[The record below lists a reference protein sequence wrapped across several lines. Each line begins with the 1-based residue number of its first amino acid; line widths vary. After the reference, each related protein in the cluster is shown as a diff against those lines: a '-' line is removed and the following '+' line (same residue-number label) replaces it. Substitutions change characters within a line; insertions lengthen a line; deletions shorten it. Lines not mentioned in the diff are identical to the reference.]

1 METFIFGCGR
11 VDRLH
16 DVFVVPVHVSRWL
29 VLALVEQVAH
39 FTVRSLC
46 SVWYVC
52 CSVLVH
58 VCQAHCS
65 VLVHVCHVRCSVL
78 IHVCQIRCSA
88 LIKRGSLI
96 MQTGKEA
103 EALNDFA
110 AAVREDQDNSD
121 IYHHRGQVRPGG
133 LGVSL
138 CASMFALLFS
148 LSS

>member
-1 METFIFGCGR
+1 MFST
-11 VDRLH
+11 
-16 DVFVVPVHVSRWL
+16 VVHIWWMC
-29 VLALVEQVAH
+29 
-39 FTVRSLC
+39 C
-46 SVWYVC
+46 SVLVNVC
-52 CSVLVH
+52 QIHCGVLVH
-58 VCQAHCS
+58 VCQIRCS

-121 IYHHRGQVRPGG
+121 IYHHRGQVRPESCCSV
-133 LGVSL
+133 LV
-138 CASMFALLFS
+138 CPCV
-148 LSS
+148 